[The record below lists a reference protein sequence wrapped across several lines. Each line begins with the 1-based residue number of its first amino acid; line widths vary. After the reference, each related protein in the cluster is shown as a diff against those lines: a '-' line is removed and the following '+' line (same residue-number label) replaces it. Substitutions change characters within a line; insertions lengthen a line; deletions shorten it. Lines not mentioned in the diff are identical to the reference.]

1 LCSEELHGEGIYT
14 FEDGVQGSSCEFG
27 SDSRNKEESEDDIGE
42 GDEEDRVQ
50 ENSEWHEEGNQQVN
64 GHQHDNAK
72 YGDGVRG
79 KIQMWLEDKVLNAEE
94 LNAIL

>member
-50 ENSEWHEEGNQQVN
+50 ENSE
-64 GHQHDNAK
+64 
-72 YGDGVRG
+72 
-79 KIQMWLEDKVLNAEE
+79 
-94 LNAIL
+94 